1 MGSWLVRKKLPS
13 KQHGLKMTFV
23 SARIYLLFE
32 QQEGDRLAFF
42 GRFFFNLLFAAS
54 KL

>member
-1 MGSWLVRKKLPS
+1 MGSWLVRKKLSS
-13 KQHGLKMTFV
+13 KQHALKMTFV

-32 QQEGDRLAFF
+32 QQEGVQLAF
-42 GRFFFNLLFAAS
+42 GRFCFNLLFAAS